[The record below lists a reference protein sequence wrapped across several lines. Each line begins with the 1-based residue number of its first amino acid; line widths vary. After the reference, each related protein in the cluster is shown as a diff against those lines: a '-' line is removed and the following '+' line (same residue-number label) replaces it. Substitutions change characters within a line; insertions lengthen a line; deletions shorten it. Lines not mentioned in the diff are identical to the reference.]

1 MRKLISV
8 VACVSILEMW
18 ALAQGERPLLLRNPT
33 VSRTQIVFSFAGD
46 LWIVARGGGDARRL
60 TSGIGKETDPFF
72 SADGTQVA
80 FSGEYDGNQDVYV
93 VPTAGGVPKRLT
105 YHPAADTVT
114 GWTPDGRN
122 ITFVSTRSSYYHVAD
137 QMFTV
142 PATGGFAVQVPLP
155 IVEQASYAPD
165 ASHLAYV
172 PHPRWQPA
180 WKRYRG
186 GQTTPIWIANVA
198 DSKTER
204 VPRENSNDFNPM
216 WLGNTIYFLSDRNG
230 PVSLFAYDVST
241 KQVTEAVKNDGLDFK
256 SASAGP
262 DAIVIEQFGAL
273 RLFDIATRQIQTVR
287 VNLAGDFPELRTQ
300 FVKVDPKRIRNRG
313 VSPSGVRA
321 VMEAWG
327 EIFTVPVEKG
337 DVRNLTH
344 SPATAER
351 DPAWSPDGR
360 WIACFSDASGEYA
373 LEIRDQTGVGET
385 KKIALEPSFYYSP
398 VWSPDSA
405 RIAFS
410 DKRLNLWYVDVARS
424 TSIKVDTDYYEGASF
439 DGVWAP
445 DSKWLAYSKQLP
457 NHMHAVFMYSVEQKK
472 AFQVTDGMS
481 DARYPAFD
489 RNGKYLYFT
498 ASTDVGLSAVGFDMS
513 SNEHPITRSAYVVV
527 LDKELPSPLAP
538 ESDEEKIG
546 REKGATDTDKKDDK
560 AKDDKTK
567 DEKTKDDKAKE
578 KPVTVK
584 VDADGI
590 GQRILA
596 LPVPAHNYVSLLAGK
611 TGVLFL
617 AEAPLVIREGDFEN
631 LKQTIQKFDLS
642 KRKVEKFLDD
652 VNDFAVSFDGEK
664 ILYRKKD
671 QWTIA
676 GTAEPPVPEAKPKP
690 GEGPLKL
697 DSMELR
703 IEPVALWK
711 QMFHE
716 AWRIQRDF
724 FYDPRHH
731 GLDLAKVEKKYDPY
745 LDGLASRDDLNY
757 LLEESLGEMTVG
769 HMFIGGGEQP
779 QPKKFKGGLLGADY
793 ALENGR
799 YRVTRVYSGEN
810 WNPGLQA
817 PLTQPGV
824 NVTPGEYILAVAGRE
839 LTAADD
845 IYAFFEQTAGRQVI
859 VRVGPNPDG
868 TRARDVTVV
877 PVESEENLRRL
888 AWIEG
893 NRRKVDEMTGGR
905 VAYVYLPN
913 TAGAGYSNFNR
924 YYFAQ
929 VGKQAAIIDERF
941 NEGGQLAD
949 YIVDQLHR
957 PLMSKVAT
965 REGADWSSPSGSIYG
980 PKVMIINEMAGSG
993 GDALPWYFRKQK
1005 IGPLVGKR
1013 TWGGLIG
1020 IGGYPELIDGGHIT
1034 SPRWALYGLDGEWEV
1049 ENVGIAP
1056 DIDVDL
1062 DPAAVRQGHD
1072 PQLEKAVEVV
1082 LRLLADRPL
1091 PEYKRPTYP
1100 NYHTTDGLGLQPS
1113 TKSTASRPGGK

>member
-1 MRKLISV
+1 MRRVMFL
-8 VACVSILEMW
+8 VACLLTVEIL
-18 ALAQGERPLLLRNPT
+18 ARAQVERPLLLRHPT
-33 VSRTQIVFSFAGD
+33 VSQTQIVFSFAGD
-46 LWIVARGGGDARRL
+46 LWIVAREGGDARRL
-60 TSGIGKETDPFF
+60 TSGIGQETDPFF
-72 SADGTQVA
+72 SPDGTQVA

-93 VPTAGGVPKRLT
+93 VPAAGGVPKRLT
-105 YHPAADTVT
+105 YHPGADTAT

-122 ITFVSTRSSYYHVAD
+122 ITFISTRASYYHFAD

-142 PATGGFAVQVPLP
+142 PAAGGFAVQVPLP
-155 IVEQASYAPD
+155 IVEDASYSPD

-186 GQTTPIWIANVA
+186 GQTTPIWIANLA
-198 DSKTER
+198 DSRIER
-204 VPRENSNDFNPM
+204 IPRENSNDFNPM
-216 WLGNTIYFLSDRNG
+216 WVGNTVYFLSDRNG
-230 PVSLFAYDVST
+230 PVSLFAYDT
-241 KQVTEAVKNDGLDFK
+241 TTRQLTEAIKNDGLDFK

-262 DAIVIEQFGAL
+262 GAIVIEQFGAL
-273 RLFDIATRQIQTVR
+273 RLFEPATHQIRTVK

-300 FVKVDPKRIRNRG
+300 FVKVDPKRIHNFG

-344 SPATAER
+344 SPASAER
-351 DPAWSPDGR
+351 DPAWSPDGK

-373 LEIRDQTGVGET
+373 LEIREQTGGET

-398 VWSPDSA
+398 VWSPDST

-410 DKRLNLWYVDVARS
+410 DKRLNLWYVDVAKG
-424 TSIKVDTDYYEGASF
+424 TSVKVDTDYYEGASF
-439 DGVWAP
+439 NAAWAP
-445 DSKWLAYSKQLP
+445 DSKWLAYTKQLP
-457 NHMHAVFMYSVEQKK
+457 NHLHVVVMYSVEQKK

-481 DARYPAFD
+481 DARYPVFD

-498 ASTDVGLSAVGFDMS
+498 ASTDVGLSAVDFDMS

-527 LDKELPSPLAP
+527 LDKELASPLAP
-538 ESDEEKIG
+538 ESDDERIG
-546 REKGATDTDKKDDK
+546 KDKSAAVDADK
-560 AKDDKTK
+560 RKDDKT
-567 DEKTKDDKAKE
+567 TE

-584 VDADGI
+584 IDPDEI

-596 LPVPAHNYVSLLAGK
+596 LPVPARNYVNMLPGK

-617 AEAPLVIREGDFEN
+617 AEAPLVVRESEFEN
-631 LKQTIQKFDLS
+631 LKVTVQKFDLS

-652 VNDFAVSFDGEK
+652 ANDFAVSFDGEK
-664 ILYRKKD
+664 ILYRKAD

-676 GTAEPPVPEAKPKP
+676 GTAEPPAADAKPKP

-697 DSMELR
+697 EGMQLR
-703 IEPVALWK
+703 IEPMPLWK

-731 GLDLAKVEKKYDPY
+731 GLDLAKVEKKYEPY
-745 LDGLASRDDLNY
+745 LAGLASREDLNY

-769 HMFIGGGEQP
+769 HMFIGGGERP

-793 ALENGR
+793 AIENGR

-824 NVTPGEYILAVAGRE
+824 NVTRGEYILAVAGRE
-839 LTAADD
+839 LTASDD
-845 IYAFFEQTAGRQVI
+845 IYAFFEETAGRQVT
-859 VRVGPNPDG
+859 VKVGPNPDG

-1020 IGGYPELIDGGHIT
+1020 IGGYPELIDGGSVT

-1082 LRLLADRPL
+1082 LRLLAEHSL
-1091 PEYKRPTYP
+1091 PEYRRPVYP
-1100 NYHTTDGLGLQPS
+1100 NYHTKDGLGLPPPVKP
-1113 TKSTASRPGGK
+1113 TGVGGGGK

>member
-18 ALAQGERPLLLRNPT
+18 ALAQGERPLLLRTPT

-46 LWIVARGGGDARRL
+46 LWIVGRGGGDARRL

-72 SADGTQVA
+72 SPDGTQVA

-122 ITFVSTRSSYYHVAD
+122 ITFVSTRSSYYHFAD

-142 PATGGFAVQVPLP
+142 PPSGGFAVRVPLP

-198 DSKTER
+198 DSKIER
-204 VPRENSNDFNPM
+204 IPRENSNDFNPM

-241 KQVTEAVKNDGLDFK
+241 KQITEAVKNDGLDFK

-273 RLFDIATRQIQTVR
+273 KLFDIASRQIQTVR

-385 KKIALEPSFYYSP
+385 RKIALEPSFYYSP

-546 REKGATDTDKKDDK
+546 REKRATDTDKKDDK

-567 DEKTKDDKAKE
+567 DEKTTDDKAKE

-824 NVTPGEYILAVAGRE
+824 NVTPGEYILALAGRE
-839 LTAADD
+839 LTVADD

-877 PVESEENLRRL
+877 PVESEQNLRRL

-1082 LRLLADRPL
+1082 LRLLAERPL

>member
-1 MRKLISV
+1 MRRVVSL
-8 VACVSILEMW
+8 VACFLTLELM
-18 ALAQGERPLLLRNPT
+18 ALAQGERPLLLRHPT
-33 VSRTQIVFSFAGD
+33 ISQTQIVFSFAGD
-46 LWIVARGGGDARRL
+46 LWIVGRDGGDARRL
-60 TSGIGKETDPFF
+60 TSGIGAETDPFF
-72 SADGTQVA
+72 SPDGTQVA
-80 FSGEYDGNQDVYV
+80 FTGEYDGNEDVYV
-93 VPTAGGVPKRLT
+93 VPAAGGVPKRLT
-105 YHPAADTVT
+105 YHPGADTVT

-122 ITFVSTRSSYYHVAD
+122 VTFISTRASYYHFAH

-142 PATGGFAVQVPLP
+142 SPTGGFAVPVPLP
-155 IVEQASYAPD
+155 IVEQASYSPD

-172 PHPRWQPA
+172 PHPQWQPA
-180 WKRYRG
+180 WKRYHG
-186 GQTTPIWIANVA
+186 GQTTPIWIANIA
-198 DSKTER
+198 DSRLER
-204 VPRENSNDFNPM
+204 IPRENSNDFNPM
-216 WLGNTIYFLSDRNG
+216 WVGSTVYFLSDRNG
-230 PVSLFAYDVST
+230 PVSLFAYDTNT
-241 KQVTEAVKNDGLDFK
+241 KQVTEAVRNDGLDFK

-262 DAIVIEQFGAL
+262 GAIVVEQFGAL
-273 RLFDIATRQIQTVR
+273 KVFELATRQVR
-287 VNLAGDFPELRTQ
+287 TLKVNLAGDFPELRTQ
-300 FVKVDPKRIRNRG
+300 FVKVDPKRIRNFG
-313 VSPSGVRA
+313 ISPSGVRA

-344 SPATAER
+344 SPAVAER
-351 DPAWSPDGR
+351 DPAWSPDGKS
-360 WIACFSDASGEYA
+360 IASFSDASGEYG
-373 LEIRDQTGVGET
+373 LEIRDQTGTGET
-385 KKIALEPSFYYSP
+385 KKIALEPSFFYSP
-398 VWSPDSA
+398 TWSPDST

-410 DKRLNLWYVDVARS
+410 DKRLNIWYVDVAKGAPVKIDS
-424 TSIKVDTDYYEGASF
+424 DYYEGASF
-439 DGVWAP
+439 DAVWAP
-445 DSKWLAYSKQLP
+445 DSKWLAYTKQLP
-457 NHMHAVFMYSVEQKK
+457 NHLHAVFMYSIEKKK

-481 DARYPAFD
+481 DARYPIFD

-498 ASTDVGLSAVGFDMS
+498 ASTDMGLSAVGFDMS
-513 SNEHPITRSAYVVV
+513 SNEHPVTRSAYVVV
-527 LDKELPSPLAP
+527 LDKDVPSPLAP
-538 ESDEEKIG
+538 ESDDERINQEKPIG
-546 REKGATDTDKKDDK
+546 ADADK
-560 AKDDKTK
+560 AKDDKS
-567 DEKTKDDKAKE
+567 KDDKAKE
-578 KPVTVK
+578 KPVAVK
-584 VDADGI
+584 IDADGI

-596 LPVPAHNYVSLLAGK
+596 LPVPARNYVNMLRGK

-617 AEAPLVIREGDFEN
+617 AEAPLVVRETDFEN
-631 LKQTIQKFDLS
+631 LKLTVQKFDLS
-642 KRKVEKFLDD
+642 KRKVEKFLDEA
-652 VNDFAVSFDGEK
+652 NDFVVSFDGEK
-664 ILYRKKD
+664 ILYRKTD
-671 QWTIA
+671 QWTIV
-676 GTAEPPVPEAKPKP
+676 GTTEPPSGDSKPKP

-697 DSMELR
+697 DGMELR
-703 IEPVALWK
+703 VEPPVLWK

-731 GLDLAKVEKKYDPY
+731 GLDLAKVEQKYEPY
-745 LDGLASRDDLNY
+745 LAGLASREDLNY

-769 HMFIGGGEQP
+769 HMFVRGGERP

-793 ALENGR
+793 AIENGR

-824 NVTPGEYILAVAGRE
+824 NVTSGEYILAVAGRN
-839 LTAADD
+839 LTGSDD
-845 IYAFFEQTAGRQVI
+845 IDAFFEETAGRQVI

-868 TRARDVTVV
+868 SRARDVTVV

-893 NRRKVDEMTGGR
+893 NRRKVDELTGGR
-905 VAYVYLPN
+905 VAYVHLPN

-993 GDALPWYFRKQK
+993 GDALPWYFRKEK

-1020 IGGYPELIDGGHIT
+1020 IGGYPELIDGGRVT
-1034 SPRWALYGLDGEWEV
+1034 SPRWAL
-1049 ENVGIAP
+1049 
-1056 DIDVDL
+1056 
-1062 DPAAVRQGHD
+1062 
-1072 PQLEKAVEVV
+1072 
-1082 LRLLADRPL
+1082 
-1091 PEYKRPTYP
+1091 
-1100 NYHTTDGLGLQPS
+1100 
-1113 TKSTASRPGGK
+1113 

>member
-1 MRKLISV
+1 MRRVIALLICLS
-8 VACVSILEMW
+8 ALEIL
-18 ALAQGERPLLLRNPT
+18 AVAQGDRPLLLRQPA
-33 VSRTQIVFSFAGD
+33 VSATQIVFSYAGD
-46 LWIVARGGGDARRL
+46 LWIVAREGGDARRL
-60 TSGIGKETDPFF
+60 TSGIGAETDPSF
-72 SADGTQVA
+72 SPDGTQVA
-80 FSGEYDGNQDVYV
+80 FSGEYDGNRDVYV
-93 VPTAGGVPKRLT
+93 MPSAGGVPKRLT
-105 YHPAADTVT
+105 YHPGAETVI

-122 ITFVSTRSSYYHVAD
+122 ITFASTRASYYHFAD
-137 QMFTV
+137 QMFSV
-142 PATGGFAVQVPLP
+142 PAAGGFAVQSPLP
-155 IVEQASYAPD
+155 IVEQASYSPD
-165 ASHLAYV
+165 ASRIAYV

-198 DSKTER
+198 DSRIER
-204 VPRENSNDFNPM
+204 IPRENSNDFNPM
-216 WLGNTIYFLSDRNG
+216 WVGSTVYFLSDRNG
-230 PVSLFAYDVST
+230 PVSLFAYDANT

-262 DAIVIEQFGAL
+262 GAIVIERFGAL
-273 RLFDIATRQIQTVR
+273 ELFDLATHQVR
-287 VNLAGDFPELRTQ
+287 TLKVNLAGDFAELRTQ
-300 FVKVDPKRIRNRG
+300 FVKVDAKRIHNFSL
-313 VSPSGVRA
+313 SPSGVRA

-327 EIFTVPVEKG
+327 EIFTIPVEKG

-344 SPATAER
+344 SADVAER
-351 DPAWSPDGR
+351 DPAWSPDGKS
-360 WIACFSDASGEYA
+360 IACFSDASGEYG
-373 LEIRDQTGVGET
+373 LEIRDQTGTGET
-385 KKIALEPSFYYSP
+385 RKIALEPSFFYSP
-398 VWSPDSA
+398 VWSPDSTK
-405 RIAFS
+405 IAFS
-410 DKRLNLWYVDVARS
+410 DKRLNIWYVDVAKRTPVKIDS
-424 TSIKVDTDYYEGASF
+424 DYYEGASF
-439 DGVWAP
+439 NVAWAP
-445 DSKWLAYSKQLP
+445 DSKWLAYTKQLP
-457 NHMHAVFMYSVEQKK
+457 NHLHAVVMYSLEQKK
-472 AFQVTDGMS
+472 MFQVTDGMS
-481 DARYPAFD
+481 DARYPIFD

-498 ASTDVGLSAVGFDMS
+498 ASTDVGLSAVSFDMS
-513 SNEHPITRSAYVVV
+513 SDERPVTRSAYVVV
-527 LDKELPSPLAP
+527 LDKDLPSPLAP
-538 ESDEEKIG
+538 ESDDEKINA
-546 REKGATDTDKKDDK
+546 EKRAGAD
-560 AKDDKTK
+560 ADKTK
-567 DEKTKDDKAKE
+567 DDQARDQSDKSKDGKAPE
-578 KPVTVK
+578 KPVVVK

-596 LPVPAHNYVSLLAGK
+596 LPIPARNYQSMLPGK

-617 AEAPLVIREGDFEN
+617 TEAPLVVREEDSEN
-631 LKQTIQKFDLS
+631 LKVTVQKFDLA

-652 VNDFAVSFDGEK
+652 TNDFAVSFDGEK
-664 ILYRKKD
+664 VLYRKAE

-676 GTAEPPVPEAKPKP
+676 GTAEPPTPADKPKP

-697 DSMELR
+697 DGMELR
-703 IEPVALWK
+703 VEPPRLWK

-724 FYDPRHH
+724 FYDPHHH
-731 GLDLAKVEKKYDPY
+731 GLDLAKVEKKYEPF
-745 LDGLASRDDLNY
+745 LAGLASREDLNY

-769 HMFIGGGEQP
+769 HMFVGGGERP
-779 QPKKFKGGLLGADY
+779 EPRKFKGGLLGADY
-793 ALENGR
+793 ALEHGR
-799 YRVTRVYSGEN
+799 YRVTRVFSGEN

-824 NVTPGEYILAVAGRE
+824 NVKPGEYILAVAGRE

-859 VRVGPNPDG
+859 VKVGPNPDG

-877 PVESEENLRRL
+877 PIESEENLRRL

-957 PLMSKVAT
+957 PLMSRVAT

-980 PKVMIINEMAGSG
+980 PKVMIVNEMAGSG

-1013 TWGGLIG
+1013 TWGGLVG
-1020 IGGYPELIDGGHIT
+1020 IGGYPELIDGGSVT
-1034 SPRWALYGLDGEWEV
+1034 SPRWALYGTEGEWEV
-1049 ENVGIAP
+1049 ENTGIAP
-1056 DIDVDL
+1056 DVEVDL

-1082 LRLLADRPL
+1082 MRLLAEHPL
-1091 PEYKRPTYP
+1091 PEYRRPAYP
-1100 NYHTTDGLGLQPS
+1100 NYHTRDGLGLPAAV
-1113 TKSTASRPGGK
+1113 KSTGSGVPRQ